1 MWIDA
6 YRGFQWGFRA
16 VGWGQGGLGE
26 SGAPPPAVCKT
37 GKGLGV
43 YWVNSLGAG
52 LQESCVTF
60 WMPIICGPS
69 LLYWRKFQPSESC
82 GSLRTVFPRFLCSY
96 LRDTGE
102 TQAPLTRLTEVRLHS
117 GDESN
122 LRREVL
128 PRTPSP
134 PLFFWQR

>member
-1 MWIDA
+1 MHTEDFSGVSGLWDGGREA
-6 YRGFQWGFRA
+6 WVSQERVHQKSAKLARGW
-16 VGWGQGGLGE
+16 
-26 SGAPPPAVCKT
+26 
-37 GKGLGV
+37 LGV

-52 LQESCVTF
+52 LQETCVTF

-69 LLYWRKFQPSESC
+69 LLCWRKFQPSESC

-102 TQAPLTRLTEVRLHS
+102 TQAPPTRLTEVRLHS

-128 PRTPSP
+128 PRSPSLP
-134 PLFFWQR
+134 FSFWQR